1 MEAETFRDGVLAVS
15 GRLHREAPSGPPPA
29 VKFQDPSPADL
40 AQNRQ
45 TYEEY
50 PHRSVYLPVVRSH
63 LYELFTLL
71 DFPNSTAPVGR
82 RTNTTVATQALL
94 MLNSPFLI
102 TKADQLATA
111 IRSHSDPLEELHLRL
126 FAAPPDEGQQ
136 KWARDFL
143 QRAGGDHEGW
153 SLLCHTLLISND
165 FLYLR

>member
-1 MEAETFRDGVLAVS
+1 
-15 GRLHREAPSGPPPA
+15 
-29 VKFQDPSPADL
+29 
-40 AQNRQ
+40 
-45 TYEEY
+45 
-50 PHRSVYLPVVRSH
+50 
-63 LYELFTLL
+63 
-71 DFPNSTAPVGR
+71 
-82 RTNTTVATQALL
+82 